1 MRKLF
6 LGLLMCVVLVPCW
19 GQNYQLH
26 SVYMYS
32 FIKYVQWPSEIGPE
46 FVIGVYGDSPIL
58 EHLKKMASV
67 KKAGHR
73 PIVIK
78 KVGNLENSKGLN
90 ILFISSKE
98 SDQLDEIIGHIGGSH
113 TLIISE
119 GEGKGAEGS
128 HINFVERGGKLAFE
142 LNKAAMERENLKVSS
157 ELTRLAIII

>member
-6 LGLLMCVVLVPCW
+6 LVLLMCVGLVPGW

-32 FIKYVQWPSEIGPE
+32 FIKYVQWPGEIGAE
-46 FVIGVYGDSPIL
+46 FVIGVYGDSPII
-58 EHLKKMASV
+58 EPLKKMAAV
-67 KKAGHR
+67 KRAGDR
-73 PIVIK
+73 PIVIREI
-78 KVGNLENSKGLN
+78 VDVESSGGLDM
-90 ILFISSKE
+90 LFISNAA
-98 SDQLDEIIGHIGGSH
+98 SDQLGEIIGHIGGSH

-119 GEGKGAEGS
+119 EEGKGAEGS
-128 HINFVERGGKLAFE
+128 NINFVERGGKLAFE